1 MIRLIPGESF
11 LEASCAFGCRASL
24 QEGFND
30 FLAGHCGEGTGSN
43 RVLQGTRTVE
53 WPLRCS
59 TGITAYKKRSQTN
72 GPNVKSSAFL
82 FITLTACAQQRP
94 VVLAPVRME
103 TTGDTSTTGPV
114 SRRVFD
120 THRDDPFA
128 TTNRIDWPGPNGY
141 RSARGAPGPE
151 YWQQR
156 ADYSIVVT
164 LDTSTTE
171 LTGSV
176 EIRYTNNSPD
186 TLRFVWIQVDQNLY
200 RTGSKGS
207 ALFPADSR
215 WGVRGFEGGYNLTDV
230 RVNGASVRP
239 RINDTMMR
247 LDLPTQLAPHGGKA
261 TIAIRYSFKVPE
273 HGSDR
278 MGRDSVL
285 YEIAQWFPRM
295 AVYDDVRGWN
305 TDPYLGQG
313 EFYLEYGD
321 FDYSVTVPAGYVVA
335 GSGILQNPNE
345 VLTSEQRRRL
355 SAAAGSSDVVQ
366 IITRAEAD
374 AGKTQPKPG
383 ARTWRFRARNVHDV
397 AWAAAPDFRWDA
409 ASWNGILAQ
418 AYYEFPKA
426 GTAWEHAAEQTQWTI
441 RQYSELFLPFPYPQ
455 ATSVAGPVG
464 GMEYPM
470 FVMVHYGNDDP
481 ASIFGTI
488 NHEHG
493 HEWFPMVVGS
503 NERRYAWM
511 DEGFNTY
518 LNAFANEA
526 RYPGQSAYP
535 GYLRN
540 WADAVTS
547 GTQSPL
553 MTAPDNID
561 PAALGAIGYRKPAL
575 VLLTLRNHVVG
586 AASFDTA
593 FREYIRSWAFKH
605 PTPGD
610 FFRSI
615 ENSTGE
621 DLSWFWRSFFYTT
634 DVLDI
639 GIDGVS
645 THSADGQTF
654 ATIALHRFTS
664 IPFPV
669 RLRVA
674 YADGTTQD
682 FSFPVNIWA
691 RTDRFDAV
699 VPVRGNVT
707 GVRLWPDPSVP
718 DWNPSND
725 TWGKPPTANTP
736 GPVTR

>member
-1 MIRLIPGESF
+1 
-11 LEASCAFGCRASL
+11 
-24 QEGFND
+24 
-30 FLAGHCGEGTGSN
+30 
-43 RVLQGTRTVE
+43 
-53 WPLRCS
+53 
-59 TGITAYKKRSQTN
+59 
-72 GPNVKSSAFL
+72 VKSYAL
-82 FITLTACAQQRP
+82 VFIALTACARQQRP
-94 VVLAPVRME
+94 VMLPPVQMDAP
-103 TTGDTSTTGPV
+103 TGDTSTA
-114 SRRVFD
+114 RRPNAVF
-120 THRDDPFA
+120 TTQRDDPFA
-128 TTNRIDWPGPNGY
+128 TTNRIDWPGPNRY
-141 RSARGAPGPE
+141 RSSSGVPGPD

-156 ADYSIVVT
+156 ADYTIEAS
-164 LDTSTTE
+164 LDTATTE
-171 LTGSV
+171 LRGAV
-176 EIRYTNNSPD
+176 QIRYTNNSPD
-186 TLRFVWIQVDQNLY
+186 TLRYVWLQVDQNLY
-200 RTGSKGS
+200 HTGSKGS

-215 WGVRGFEGGYNLTDV
+215 WGVRGFEGGYTFSEV
-230 RVNGASVRP
+230 RVNGASVQP
-239 RINDTMMR
+239 RVNDTMMR
-247 LDLPTQLAPHGGKA
+247 LDLPTPLAPHGGKA
-261 TIAIRYSFKVPE
+261 TISIRYAFKVPE

-278 MGRDSVL
+278 MGRDSAL

-321 FDYSVTVPAGYVVA
+321 YDYSVTVPAGYVVA
-335 GSGILQNPNE
+335 GSGVLQNPEE
-345 VLTSEQRRRL
+345 VLSSEQRRRL
-355 SAAAGSSDVVQ
+355 TTASHSAEVVP
-366 IITRAEAD
+366 IITQAEAT
-374 AGKTQPKPG
+374 AAKTQPKAG
-383 ARTWRFRARNVHDV
+383 TKTWHFRAQSVHDV
-397 AWAAAPDFRWDA
+397 AWAGAPDFRWDA
-409 ASWNGILAQ
+409 TSWNGILTQ

-426 GTAWEHAAEQTQWTI
+426 GKAWEQAAEQTQWTI
-441 RQYSELFLPFPYPQ
+441 KQYSQLFLPYPWPQ

-470 FVMVHYGNDDP
+470 FVMVGYGTDDP

-493 HEWFPMVVGS
+493 HEWFPMIVGS

-540 WADAVTS
+540 WADAVTR

-553 MTAPDNID
+553 MTAPDDID
-561 PAALGAIGYRKPAL
+561 PSALGAIGYRKPAL

-586 AASFDTA
+586 SDLFDA
-593 FREYIRSWAFKH
+593 GFRDYIRSWAFKH

-621 DLSWFWRSFFYTT
+621 DLSWFWRSFFYGT

-639 GIDGVS
+639 GIDSVS
-645 THSADGQTF
+645 THNTDGQMF

-664 IPFPV
+664 VPFPV

-682 FSFPVNIWA
+682 FSFPVDVWA
-691 RTDRFDAV
+691 RGTRFDAV
-699 VPVRGNVT
+699 IPARTRIT

-725 TWGKPPTANTP
+725 TWGTPPTANPP
-736 GPVTR
+736 GPVTRK

>member
-1 MIRLIPGESF
+1 MK
-11 LEASCAFGCRASL
+11 
-24 QEGFND
+24 
-30 FLAGHCGEGTGSN
+30 T
-43 RVLQGTRTVE
+43 
-53 WPLRCS
+53 
-59 TGITAYKKRSQTN
+59 
-72 GPNVKSSAFL
+72 SAFL
-82 FITLTACAQQRP
+82 VLTLLACSQQQRP
-94 VVLAPVRME
+94 VQLAPV
-103 TTGDTSTTGPV
+103 TLDAPTDTSA
-114 SRRVFD
+114 RVFD
-120 THRDDPFA
+120 TQRDDPFA
-128 TTNRIDWPGPNGY
+128 TTNRIDWPGPNAF
-141 RSARGAPGPE
+141 RSASGKPGPD

-156 ADYSIVVT
+156 ADYTISAT

-171 LTGSV
+171 VSGSV
-176 EIRYTNNSPD
+176 QIRYTNNSPD
-186 TLRFVWIQVDQNLY
+186 TLQFVWLQADQNLY

-215 WGVRGFEGGYNLTDV
+215 WGVRGFEGGYVFQDV
-230 RVNGASVRP
+230 RVNGTAVQP

-247 LDLPTQLAPHGGKA
+247 LDLPSPLPARGGKT
-261 TIAIRYSFKVPE
+261 TISLNYSFKVPE

-278 MGRDSVL
+278 MGRDSAL

-313 EFYLEYGD
+313 EFYLEFGD
-321 FDYSVTVPAGYVVA
+321 YEYSITAPAGYVIA
-335 GSGILQNPNE
+335 GSGVLQNPEE
-345 VLTSEQRRRL
+345 VLTAEQRRRL
-355 SAAAGSSDVVQ
+355 SVASKSSDVVQ
-366 IITRAEAD
+366 IITQSEAADSRNQRRA
-374 AGKTQPKPG
+374 GT
-383 ARTWRFRARNVHDV
+383 RTWRFRAHNVHDV
-397 AWAAAPDFRWDA
+397 AWAGAPDFRWDA
-409 ASWNGILAQ
+409 TSWNGVLTQ

-426 GTAWEHAAEQTQWTI
+426 GKSWEHAAEMTQWTI
-441 RQYSELFLPFPYPQ
+441 RQYSQLFFPYPWPQ

-481 ASIFGTI
+481 TSIFGTV

-493 HEWFPMVVGS
+493 HEWFPMIVGS

-518 LNAFANEA
+518 LNAFANDA
-526 RYPGQSAYP
+526 RYPGQNAYT

-540 WADAVTS
+540 WADAVTA

-561 PAALGAIGYRKPAL
+561 PAALGAIGYRKPAA
-575 VLLTLRNHVVG
+575 VLLTLRNQVIG
-586 AASFDTA
+586 RESFDNA
-593 FREYIRSWAFKH
+593 FREYIRSWAFRH

-621 DLSWFWRSFFYTT
+621 DLSWFWRGFFYTT

-645 THSADGQTF
+645 TKTSDGQQL
-654 ATIALHRFTS
+654 ASIVLHRHTS

-669 RLRVA
+669 RLRVR
-674 YADGTTQD
+674 YADGTIQD
-682 FSFPVNIWA
+682 FSFPVNVWA
-691 RTDRFDAV
+691 RGNRFEAV
-699 VPVRGNVT
+699 VPVRANVT
-707 GVRLWPDPSVP
+707 GVRLWPDQSVP
-718 DWNPSND
+718 DWNAAND
-725 TWGKPPTANTP
+725 VWGNPPAADAAA
-736 GPVTR
+736 PVTRK

>member
-1 MIRLIPGESF
+1 VKNY
-11 LEASCAFGCRASL
+11 AFMLVALG
-24 QEGFND
+24 
-30 FLAGHCGEGTGSN
+30 
-43 RVLQGTRTVE
+43 
-53 WPLRCS
+53 
-59 TGITAYKKRSQTN
+59 
-72 GPNVKSSAFL
+72 
-82 FITLTACAQQRP
+82 ACAKQRP

-103 TTGDTSTTGPV
+103 TPAIAQRSGSIFQTQ
-114 SRRVFD
+114 
-120 THRDDPFA
+120 RDDPFA
-128 TTNRIDWPGPNGY
+128 TTNRIDWPGPNRY
-141 RSARGAPGPE
+141 RSSSGVPGPD
-151 YWQQR
+151 YWQQI
-156 ADYSIVVT
+156 ADYTITAS
-164 LDTSTTE
+164 LDTGAAH
-171 LTGSV
+171 LNGSV
-176 EIRYTNNSPD
+176 QIRYTNNSPD
-186 TLRFVWIQVDQNLY
+186 TLRYVWVQVDQNLY

-215 WGVRGFEGGYNLTDV
+215 WGVRGFQGGYDLTDV
-230 RVNGASVRP
+230 RVNGTPVRP
-239 RINDTMMR
+239 RIDDTMMR
-247 LDLPTQLAPHGGKA
+247 LDLPTPLTPGGGKT
-261 TIAIRYSFKVPE
+261 TIVIKYFFRVPQ

-278 MGRDSVL
+278 MGRDSAL
-285 YEIAQWFPRM
+285 FEIAQWYPRM

-321 FDYSVTVPAGYVVA
+321 VDYSVTVPAGYTVA
-335 GSGILQNPNE
+335 GSGVLQNPGE
-345 VLTSEQRRRL
+345 VLSAEQRSRL
-355 SAAAGSSDVVQ
+355 TAASRSGDVVQ
-366 IITRAEAD
+366 IINQPEAAASKTRPV
-374 AGKTQPKPG
+374 AGTK
-383 ARTWRFRARNVHDV
+383 TWRFRAQHVRDV
-397 AWAAAPDFRWDA
+397 AWAGAPDFRWDA
-409 ASWNGILAQ
+409 TSWNGVLAQ

-426 GTAWEHAAEQTQWTI
+426 GKAWEHAAEQTQWTI
-441 RQYSELFLPFPYPQ
+441 RQYSQLFFPYPYPQ

-493 HEWFPMVVGS
+493 HEWFPMIVGS

-526 RYPGQSAYP
+526 RYPGQNAYP
-535 GYLRN
+535 GYLKN
-540 WADAVTS
+540 WDDAVTQ

-561 PAALGAIGYRKPAL
+561 ASALGAIGYRKPAV

-586 AASFDTA
+586 PDLFDTA
-593 FREYIRSWAFKH
+593 FREYVRSWAFKH

-621 DLSWFWRSFFYTT
+621 DLSWFWHSFFYTT

-639 GIDGVS
+639 GIDSVS
-645 THSADGQTF
+645 MRTSQGQTF
-654 ATIALHRFTS
+654 AVIALRRNTS

-669 RLRVA
+669 RLRVG
-674 YADGTTQD
+674 YADGTTRD
-682 FSFPVNIWA
+682 FSLPINIWA
-691 RTDRFDAV
+691 RGNRFDAV
-699 VPVRGNVT
+699 LPGRGPVT

-725 TWGKPPTANTP
+725 TWGNPPPANAG
-736 GPVTR
+736 GPVTRE

>member
-1 MIRLIPGESF
+1 VKNY
-11 LEASCAFGCRASL
+11 AFMLVALG
-24 QEGFND
+24 
-30 FLAGHCGEGTGSN
+30 
-43 RVLQGTRTVE
+43 
-53 WPLRCS
+53 
-59 TGITAYKKRSQTN
+59 
-72 GPNVKSSAFL
+72 
-82 FITLTACAQQRP
+82 ACAKQRP

-103 TTGDTSTTGPV
+103 TPATAQRSGSIFETQ
-114 SRRVFD
+114 
-120 THRDDPFA
+120 RDDPFA
-128 TTNRIDWPGPNGY
+128 TTNRIDWPGPNRY
-141 RSARGAPGPE
+141 RSSSGVPGPD
-151 YWQQR
+151 YWQQI
-156 ADYSIVVT
+156 ADYTITAS
-164 LDTSTTE
+164 LDTGAAH
-171 LTGSV
+171 LNGSV
-176 EIRYTNNSPD
+176 QIRYTNNSPD
-186 TLRFVWIQVDQNLY
+186 TLRYVWVQVDQNLY

-215 WGVRGFEGGYNLTDV
+215 WGVRGFQGGYDLTDV
-230 RVNGASVRP
+230 RVNGTPVRP
-239 RINDTMMR
+239 RIDDTMMR
-247 LDLPTQLAPHGGKA
+247 LDLPTPLTPGGGKT
-261 TIAIRYSFKVPE
+261 TIVIKYFFRVPQ

-278 MGRDSVL
+278 MGRDSAL
-285 YEIAQWFPRM
+285 FEIAQWYPRM

-321 FDYSVTVPAGYVVA
+321 VDYSVTVPAGYTVA
-335 GSGILQNPNE
+335 GSGVLQNPGE
-345 VLTSEQRRRL
+345 VLSAEQRSRL
-355 SAAAGSSDVVQ
+355 TAASRSGDVVQ
-366 IITRAEAD
+366 IINQPEAAASKTRPV
-374 AGKTQPKPG
+374 AGTK
-383 ARTWRFRARNVHDV
+383 TWRFRAQHVRDV
-397 AWAAAPDFRWDA
+397 AWAGAPDFRWDA
-409 ASWNGILAQ
+409 TSWNGVLAQ

-426 GTAWEHAAEQTQWTI
+426 GKAWEHAAEQTQWTI
-441 RQYSELFLPFPYPQ
+441 RQYSQLFFPYPYPQ

-493 HEWFPMVVGS
+493 HEWFPMIVGS

-526 RYPGQSAYP
+526 RYPGQNAYP
-535 GYLRN
+535 GYLKN
-540 WADAVTS
+540 WDDAVTQ

-561 PAALGAIGYRKPAL
+561 ASALGAIGYRKPAV

-586 AASFDTA
+586 PDLFDTA
-593 FREYIRSWAFKH
+593 FREYVRSWAFKH

-610 FFRSI
+610 FFRSV

-621 DLSWFWRSFFYTT
+621 DLSWFWHSFFYTT

-639 GIDGVS
+639 GIDSVS
-645 THSADGQTF
+645 MRTSQGQTF
-654 ATIALHRFTS
+654 AVIALRRNTS

-669 RLRVA
+669 RLRVG
-674 YADGTTQD
+674 YADGTTRD
-682 FSFPVNIWA
+682 FSLPINIWA
-691 RTDRFDAV
+691 RGNRFDAV
-699 VPVRGNVT
+699 LPGRGPVT

-725 TWGKPPTANTP
+725 TWGNPPPANAA
-736 GPVTR
+736 GPVTRE